1 MPPNCD
7 EHRHCGD
14 SEAHPNCKLC
24 TEIDNVRECP
34 VCEQEIEIFSQFS
47 ARINENIITDDEVLE
62 ENADWELNGPT
73 ILITPE
79 FVGLKINGRSW
90 KKKIFQKIQ
99 SALLRAETVK
109 IVVFTDAHRDSI
121 YRVIEE
127 YNNGFLRKIADD
139 HANRFIDVRLWGE

>member
-1 MPPNCD
+1 M
-7 EHRHCGD
+7 
-14 SEAHPNCKLC
+14 
-24 TEIDNVRECP
+24 
-34 VCEQEIEIFSQFS
+34 CEQEIEIFSQFS

-139 HANRFIDVRLWGE
+139 QDRFIDVRLWGE